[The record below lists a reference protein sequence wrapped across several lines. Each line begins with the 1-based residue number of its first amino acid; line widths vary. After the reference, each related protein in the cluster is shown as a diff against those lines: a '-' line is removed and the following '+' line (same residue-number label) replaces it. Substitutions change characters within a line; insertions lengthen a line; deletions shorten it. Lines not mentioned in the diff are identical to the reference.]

1 MKQLS
6 LALLICTL
14 TACSNYREPQA
25 NCFAFVAQGPAPLDC
40 YFDALGGADLED
52 IANE

>member
-14 TACSNYREPQA
+14 TACSNYLEPQA
-25 NCFAFVAQGPAPLDC
+25 NCFSFVSQGPAPLNCD
-40 YFDALGGADLED
+40 FEALGGPDLED
-52 IANE
+52 RTYE

>member
-1 MKQLS
+1 MKTLS
-6 LALLICTL
+6 FVLLICTL

-25 NCFAFVAQGPAPLDC
+25 NCFSFVSRGPAPVDC
-40 YFDALGGADLED
+40 DFEALGGPDLED

>member
-6 LALLICTL
+6 LALLIC
-14 TACSNYREPQA
+14 AVAGCSNYREPQA
-25 NCFAFVAQGPAPLDC
+25 NCFSFVSRGPAPLDC
-40 YFDALGGADLED
+40 DFEALGGADLGD